1 VKLNENW
8 KRMDFAP
15 GQGLPLGAH
24 APGYDDSDWL
34 PADVPGDV
42 HTSLVKAGR
51 IQTPFYNMNIETCQ
65 WVEEREWWYRTTFH
79 FGLRIST
86 TTALI
91 WAVQDIESA
100 SGA

>member
-1 VKLNENW
+1 MKLYENW
-8 KRMDFAP
+8 KLMDFAP

-34 PADVPGDV
+34 PADAPGDV

-51 IQTPFYNMNIETCQ
+51 IQPPFYNMNIETCQ

-79 FGLRIST
+79 FGLRI
-86 TTALI
+86 A
-91 WAVQDIESA
+91 D
-100 SGA
+100 